1 MYISYLFNWLYKVMQ
16 IPVPLVLSNEI
27 YALVTIFDIFMFTL
41 FIGIFIVLI
50 RYLITNNLSLRVG
63 SMSDFSYSP
72 KFNSSYKS
80 DVAIENIEDTSVQSS
95 KTRTVRRQNFSNNS
109 IGGRIINQKR
119 QVEANK
125 YKPLNKNS
133 MGHRIVMS
141 KFKNKESE

>member
-80 DVAIENIEDTSVQSS
+80 DVAIENIEDTSVQSF

-109 IGGRIINQKR
+109 IGGRIINKKR
-119 QVEANK
+119 QSEQK
-125 YKPLNKNS
+125 TLNKNS

-141 KFKNKESE
+141 KLKNKESE